1 MSKTPSGMTR
11 RHMITIT
18 AGFAGLGASIP
29 ARGNAGVSVDPSIV
43 HEWRGIALGAQT
55 SIKLAHE
62 DREEAVR
69 ILAHCRSEVDRL
81 ESIFS
86 LYRPGSEINRLNES
100 GVLMRPSHD
109 MRQCLGAARRYSD
122 ITSGAFDISVGPLW
136 DAYAGADVSMN
147 EQLSDEDRA
156 SVLTKVDY
164 RAIDLD
170 AGHIAFEK
178 TGMAITLNGIA
189 QGYITD
195 RIASLLDEY
204 GFSQALVCLG
214 EMYALEAPDD
224 GRPWAIRI
232 DGLTGANAEISL
244 ENAALATSS
253 AKGTVFSS
261 DASQTGASQSGS
273 VLSHLVNPH
282 TGRASPLWEQVS
294 VVAPNATCADALS
307 TGLSFVERSAW
318 SGMIERAGADYAV
331 GLGADGQDFAIARSS
346 MRSSSLKIK
355 I

>member
-1 MSKTPSGMTR
+1 MSKISSGMTR

-43 HEWRGIALGAQT
+43 HEWRGMALGALT

-109 MRQCLGAARRYSD
+109 MRQCLGAARKYSD

-136 DAYAGADVSMN
+136 DSYARAEMSMD
-147 EQLSDEDRA
+147 EFLSDEDRA
-156 SVLTKVDY
+156 SALSKVDY
-164 RAIDLD
+164 RAIHQD
-170 AGHIAFEK
+170 AARISFEK
-178 TGMAITLNGIA
+178 EGMAITLNGIA

-195 RIASLLDEY
+195 RIAHLLDAY

-214 EMYALEAPDD
+214 EMHALETPDD
-224 GRPWAIRI
+224 GQPWVVRI
-232 DGLTGANAEISL
+232 DGLSGASADISL
-244 ENAALATSS
+244 ESRALATSS

-261 DASQTGASQSGS
+261 GDVQSS
-273 VLSHLVNPH
+273 SALSHLVNPH

-307 TGLSFVERSAW
+307 TGLSFVKRSAW
-318 SGMIERAGADYAV
+318 SGMLRQAGADYAV
-331 GLGADGQDFAIARSS
+331 GLGADGHEFTIGRSAS
-346 MRSSSLKIK
+346 VTSRT
-355 I
+355 